1 MKKDSIT
8 QHSYL
13 EALNQRVLIYDGA
26 MGTNL
31 ESQNLTA
38 DHFGNERYFGCN
50 DYLNISFAEAV
61 RKVHNAF
68 LNAGADVIETNTFRS
83 NRFTLAEFGLA
94 EKVLEINRAGAL
106 IARQCADA
114 FATQDRPIFV
124 AGAMGPSGKL
134 LSTPDSSSQSVS
146 FDELREAFAEQAR
159 ALIEGRVDLLL
170 LETQQ
175 DILEVKAAI
184 LGIQQAFDEVGV
196 TLPIQA
202 QVTLDANGRMLLGT
216 HISAVITILAG
227 MGIDVLGINC
237 STGPKEMKTSLEI
250 LSHESPLPISCLPNA
265 GIPKNI
271 QGRAVYS
278 LSPQDFSEQLAEYT
292 IRFGLSAVGGC
303 CGTQPEHIKLLANKL
318 LGRNRTDRRV
328 VIAPRLASA
337 FHPLDIKQIPPP
349 LIIGERLNSQ
359 GNRKFKQLILN
370 GDFEAAAV
378 IAKDQV
384 QSGAHALDICTALS
398 ESSKEGL
405 IMKQLVQLIAAN
417 IDAPLV
423 IDSTEPNVMEI
434 ALKTAPGRCLLN
446 SINLES
452 GEEKARRILTLAR
465 KFNSAV
471 IALTID
477 EKGMAESAKR
487 KLEIA
492 VRIRNMAV
500 NDYGFMHSDLV
511 FDPLTFTLASGSPE
525 TSNAG
530 VETLE
535 AIQLIKEKLPGVFT
549 CLGIS
554 NISYGLMPAA
564 RAILN
569 SAFLYHAVKAG
580 LDLAIL
586 NPAQILPYANLSTEE
601 RALAE
606 NLIFNRGDN
615 PLEKFIGYF
624 QKNISSQQRIKKSP
638 SEPLNLE
645 RRIYERIL
653 FRDSE
658 GLEDDL
664 ASFINHSSDPHKAAL
679 SLLNN
684 VLLPAMQEVGEQ
696 FGSGELI
703 LPFVLRSAE
712 IMRASLTYLE
722 RYLEKRHLADKG
734 KIILATVF
742 GDVHDIGKNL
752 VRTILANNGY
762 DVIDLGKQVPSEK
775 IIQCAL
781 QENADAIGL
790 SALLVSTSQQMR
802 IVVERLSEMNVDI
815 LLLIGGAAINEEFAK
830 SIAVQKGKPYAGGV
844 FYCRDAFDALNV
856 LNGRDGKREPAKQPF
871 QSTTIS
877 KKEGAVEEKP
887 STLRENN
894 TVIPLPPF
902 WGAKLI
908 TIPLTALFDH
918 LNQSALFRISWGARN
933 ARGDK
938 WEKLSTQFSLKLDQM
953 IKELK
958 ENPWINASSIYG
970 YWPCNADG
978 NDLIIFSQDLS
989 TSEELVRFNFPRQ
1002 STGDHRCLTDY
1013 FLPIK
1018 SGKKDIVAF
1027 QIVTLGQISVDYVHK
1042 LEVEM
1047 GITEAFYAHGLAV
1060 QLTEAAANYIH
1071 TLIRK
1076 ELNLKK
1082 NQGKR
1087 YSWGYPPLPDLS
1099 QHQTLLKLL
1108 PAREQLGIQLT
1119 SAFQFIPEYTT
1130 AAMVVHHPNA
1140 AYFRM
1145 E

>member
-1 MKKDSIT
+1 
-8 QHSYL
+8 
-13 EALNQRVLIYDGA
+13 
-26 MGTNL
+26 
-31 ESQNLTA
+31 
-38 DHFGNERYFGCN
+38 
-50 DYLNISFAEAV
+50 
-61 RKVHNAF
+61 
-68 LNAGADVIETNTFRS
+68 
-83 NRFTLAEFGLA
+83 
-94 EKVLEINRAGAL
+94 
-106 IARQCADA
+106 
-114 FATQDRPIFV
+114 
-124 AGAMGPSGKL
+124 
-134 LSTPDSSSQSVS
+134 
-146 FDELREAFAEQAR
+146 
-159 ALIEGRVDLLL
+159 
-170 LETQQ
+170 
-175 DILEVKAAI
+175 
-184 LGIQQAFDEVGV
+184 
-196 TLPIQA
+196 
-202 QVTLDANGRMLLGT
+202 
-216 HISAVITILAG
+216 
-227 MGIDVLGINC
+227 
-237 STGPKEMKTSLEI
+237 
-250 LSHESPLPISCLPNA
+250 
-265 GIPKNI
+265 
-271 QGRAVYS
+271 
-278 LSPQDFSEQLAEYT
+278 
-292 IRFGLSAVGGC
+292 
-303 CGTQPEHIKLLANKL
+303 
-318 LGRNRTDRRV
+318 
-328 VIAPRLASA
+328 
-337 FHPLDIKQIPPP
+337 
-349 LIIGERLNSQ
+349 
-359 GNRKFKQLILN
+359 
-370 GDFEAAAV
+370 
-378 IAKDQV
+378 
-384 QSGAHALDICTALS
+384 
-398 ESSKEGL
+398 
-405 IMKQLVQLIAAN
+405 
-417 IDAPLV
+417 
-423 IDSTEPNVMEI
+423 
-434 ALKTAPGRCLLN
+434 
-446 SINLES
+446 
-452 GEEKARRILTLAR
+452 
-465 KFNSAV
+465 
-471 IALTID
+471 
-477 EKGMAESAKR
+477 
-487 KLEIA
+487 
-492 VRIRNMAV
+492 
-500 NDYGFMHSDLV
+500 
-511 FDPLTFTLASGSPE
+511 
-525 TSNAG
+525 
-530 VETLE
+530 
-535 AIQLIKEKLPGVFT
+535 
-549 CLGIS
+549 
-554 NISYGLMPAA
+554 
-564 RAILN
+564 
-569 SAFLYHAVKAG
+569 
-580 LDLAIL
+580 
-586 NPAQILPYANLSTEE
+586 
-601 RALAE
+601 
-606 NLIFNRGDN
+606 
-615 PLEKFIGYF
+615 
-624 QKNISSQQRIKKSP
+624 
-638 SEPLNLE
+638 
-645 RRIYERIL
+645 
-653 FRDSE
+653 
-658 GLEDDL
+658 
-664 ASFINHSSDPHKAAL
+664 
-679 SLLNN
+679 
-684 VLLPAMQEVGEQ
+684 MQEVGEQ

-815 LLLIGGAAINEEFAK
+815 PLLVGGAAINEEFAK

-894 TVIPLPPF
+894 TVIPPPPF

-908 TIPLTALFDH
+908 TIPLTALLDH
-918 LNQSALFRISWGARN
+918 LNRSALFRISWGARN

-1013 FLPIK
+1013 FLPIEG
-1018 SGKKDIVAF
+1018 GKKDIVAF

-1108 PAREQLGIQLT
+1108 LAREQLGIQLT